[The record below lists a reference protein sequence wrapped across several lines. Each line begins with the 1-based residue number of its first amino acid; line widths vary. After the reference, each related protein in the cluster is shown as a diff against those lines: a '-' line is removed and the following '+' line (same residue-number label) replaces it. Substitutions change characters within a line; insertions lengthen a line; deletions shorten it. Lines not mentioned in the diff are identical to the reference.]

1 MRPEPGQAVLGSR
14 TQVPLS
20 RPPRE
25 GEGGTHSFWQ
35 CLHPKSSS
43 HSYIFSAP
51 CPCLIAPSR
60 PLPTGPGPLGGGKN
74 SRRRRDIALPPVG
87 DSAWRGGWRAAPD
100 GPRCWRTALSPT
112 AARRA
117 SWPGARAGRG
127 RAARGPPG
135 PPVLPGWHPLF
146 LQCSSS
152 PPRGTS
158 WATSWSSSPC
168 SGTASCGT
176 RVSVTPASR
185 ADPSLKS
192 DLHPHPFMGPRRPV
206 PFSLTSS
213 PS

>member
-1 MRPEPGQAVLGSR
+1 
-14 TQVPLS
+14 
-20 RPPRE
+20 
-25 GEGGTHSFWQ
+25 
-35 CLHPKSSS
+35 
-43 HSYIFSAP
+43 
-51 CPCLIAPSR
+51 
-60 PLPTGPGPLGGGKN
+60 
-74 SRRRRDIALPPVG
+74 
-87 DSAWRGGWRAAPD
+87 
-100 GPRCWRTALSPT
+100 WRTALSPT

-176 RVSVTPASR
+176 RPLPQRSSGLSWCLCWLSWITCPAFGHLLSSCSPFR
-185 ADPSLKS
+185 TQLCIPSPPLGS
-192 DLHPHPFMGPRRPV
+192 STLTLGQHSILYLPFII
-206 PFSLTSS
+206 PFK
-213 PS
+213 P